1 MRQPQRLLLADG
13 SMIPPPPRFPRDSPC
28 DSPQISPCIDG
39 DICIFLAEQCYV
51 DSLVPDLLPVELRDG
66 VSATVDG
73 WQLYVADVGVV
84 CLRLNVDS

>member
-1 MRQPQRLLLADG
+1 MLLLLADG
-13 SMIPPPPRFPRDSPC
+13 LMITPPLSQDSPRDSLQVLPG
-28 DSPQISPCIDG
+28 IDG
-39 DICIFLAEQCYV
+39 DVCIFLAEQCYV

-73 WQLYVADVGVV
+73 WQLYVADVSVV